1 MQNIIIQLIC
11 PDQKGI
17 IAQITSI
24 ILQTNNN
31 ILSIEQHVNWITDCI
46 EWMMKND
53 KTVIESTKT
62 AEDDWMVLVNEIADM
77 TVFTDTKSWYNGS
90 NIDSKAKAFLPFIGV
105 PVYTELL
112 DEVVSENYKG
122 FIFDKVN

>member
-1 MQNIIIQLIC
+1 M
-11 PDQKGI
+11 P
-17 IAQITSI
+17 
-24 ILQTNNN
+24 
-31 ILSIEQHVNWITDCI
+31 SIEQHVNWITDCI

-90 NIDSKAKAFLPFIGV
+90 NIEEKAKSFLPFIGV
-105 PVYTELL
+105 PVYTEML
-112 DEVVSENYKG
+112 DEIVSESYKG
-122 FIFDKVN
+122 FIFDKAN

>member
-1 MQNIIIQLIC
+1 MM
-11 PDQKGI
+11 P
-17 IAQITSI
+17 
-24 ILQTNNN
+24 
-31 ILSIEQHVNWITDCI
+31 SIEQHVNWITDCI

-90 NIDSKAKAFLPFIGV
+90 NIEEKAKSFLHFIGV
-105 PVYTELL
+105 PVYTEML
-112 DEVVSENYKG
+112 DEIVSENYRG
-122 FIFDKVN
+122 FIFDKAN